1 MAFSKVFFSL
11 SFAIYMVVFFETID
25 GNRLYNQGH
34 KPRIPGEVRPFF
46 IETPIGSIIQNQNLP
61 EEWMWNNIS
70 GVNYLTLMRNQHI
83 PQYCGKIR
91 KRK

>member
-11 SFAIYMVVFFETID
+11 KIAIYAIVFLETIE
-25 GNRLYNQGH
+25 GIRIYNQGH
-34 KPRIPGEVRPFF
+34 KPRIPGEARPSY
-46 IETPIGSIIQNQNLP
+46 IENEIPSIQNQNLP

-83 PQYCGKIR
+83 PQYCGTTYKN
-91 KRK
+91 